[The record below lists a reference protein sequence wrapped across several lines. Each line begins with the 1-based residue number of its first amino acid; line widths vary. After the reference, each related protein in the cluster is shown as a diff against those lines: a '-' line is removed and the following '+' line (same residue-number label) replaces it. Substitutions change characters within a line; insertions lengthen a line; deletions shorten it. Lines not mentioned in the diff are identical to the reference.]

1 MSSFGSKLA
10 YLVHQR
16 SFQVALGLWI
26 AISVAAV
33 VLCHGTIQL
42 PIGPYPHKPVAMVI
56 SSRIALFF
64 LVLELGLVGLI
75 TRRRA
80 MPDLTARAPERRIA
94 LRETIVLWI
103 YGALV
108 LLVGRFVGL
117 HYFGESMCKTNISVM
132 PD

>member
-56 SSRIALFF
+56 SSRIAPFF
-64 LVLELGLVGLI
+64 LGGNQGRWAD
-75 TRRRA
+75 TRGA
-80 MPDLTARAPERRIA
+80 MQVRI
-94 LRETIVLWI
+94 
-103 YGALV
+103 
-108 LLVGRFVGL
+108 
-117 HYFGESMCKTNISVM
+117 S
-132 PD
+132 